1 MYIDVD
7 YTVESPLTITVPVAQ
22 SGDRFCIDLSTVD
35 DLLAEGTEQ
44 FELFFENLPS
54 DSATVGDPATL
65 CVNIGDDDGMSS
77 NIKLDAYSVDESA
90 GTVTPI
96 VRVL

>member
-1 MYIDVD
+1 MLNPHHNYVYIGDD
-7 YTVESPLTITVPVAQ
+7 YTVESSLTITVPVAQ
-22 SGDRFCIDLSTVD
+22 SGDQFCIDLSTAN

-65 CVNIGDDDGMSS
+65 CVNIGDNDGMSF
-77 NIKLDAYSVDESA
+77 ITYLHICDV
-90 GTVTPI
+90 
-96 VRVL
+96 